1 MRDVLV
7 INWKIQYNQKVY
19 LIPINQNYDFFRGA
33 IDAVLKLLWKSIEDN
48 QDGFEENKV
57 VGTCLSWYQ
66 DSL

>member
-1 MRDVLV
+1 MFWLSIEKYNIIKRFILYPLT
-7 INWKIQYNQKVY
+7 KIM
-19 LIPINQNYDFFRGA
+19 IFFHGA
-33 IDAVLKLLWKSIEDN
+33 IEAVLKLLWKSIEDN